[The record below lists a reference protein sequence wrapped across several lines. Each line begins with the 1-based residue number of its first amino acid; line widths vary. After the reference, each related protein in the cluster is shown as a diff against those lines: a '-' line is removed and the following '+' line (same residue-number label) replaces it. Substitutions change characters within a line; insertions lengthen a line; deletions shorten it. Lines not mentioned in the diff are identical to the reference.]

1 MPVVKETAKKNDD
14 TPKWVKRLN
23 ILFTILL
30 IIALIIGKPD
40 L

>member
-1 MPVVKETAKKNDD
+1 MAGKKKKQDD
-14 TPKWVKRLN
+14 EATPKWVKRVN

-30 IIALIIGKPD
+30 IIALVIGRPT